1 MVYHY
6 WSHLEPFQAIWS
18 YFKPFGA
25 IWSHLEPDLETF
37 NYFFLGGG
45 GIFCTFSSL
54 KKTFIAPFFWLFWP
68 FGWKAVTLLEPFQAI
83 LSPFEPFQASWS
95 HLDPIGV
102 IWSYFESFIFAISA
116 FKKNFLELNMGDF
129 FSLKTLFFLKLF
141 GDLFLAPFGLFL
153 SLLGMFGTL

>member
-1 MVYHY
+1 M
-6 WSHLEPFQAIWS
+6 P
-18 YFKPFGA
+18 G
-25 IWSHLEPDLETF
+25 
-37 NYFFLGGG
+37 FFFIFFILFLFFFWGG

-54 KKTFIAPFFWLFWP
+54 KKTFIAPFFGIFWP
-68 FGWKAVTLLEPFQAI
+68 SGWKAVTLLEPFQAI

-129 FSLKTLFFLKLF
+129 FSLKTLFFFKLF